1 MSTEI
6 LLPSMIITV
15 CIQQFIHTHSNFP
28 PPILRVAVIDVRLVK
43 AVRVK
48 AINVWLVVTV
58 RAAVIDIRSLVKV
71 VVKIGVIDLF
81 GGGGGKSNDD

>member
-1 MSTEI
+1 M
-6 LLPSMIITV
+6 
-15 CIQQFIHTHSNFP
+15 
-28 PPILRVAVIDVRLVK
+28 K

-58 RAAVIDIRSLVKV
+58 RAAVIDVRSLVKV